1 MTIEHLTPAAAA
13 REAEKQRRR
22 YAFACAAADHATEA
36 GARYRASLIRAKAR
50 RLQYEAKRL
59 ERMAQLRAF
68 VSVAWEG

>member
-13 REAEKQRRR
+13 HAAEKARRR
-22 YAFACAAADHATEA
+22 YAYACAAADHAADA
-36 GARYRASLIRAKAR
+36 GRRYQASMIRAKAR
-50 RLQYEAKRL
+50 RHQYEAARL